1 MKDWLL
7 CWLYCQYYMLLML
20 NGWGVAIHSLE
31 LYSYSQSFHLTFVD
45 TLSASQEPK
54 HSKLAMTAA
63 FSRVLRTHMLP
74 LKGRHARHF
83 SVARTASRYVARG
96 TLAGVVVSQQQI
108 QDISRWCSYI
118 YVLLMFSIFSYCGCI
133 VLHGLGSYRLSLM
146 QTIPKLGTWNIE
158 STNIRTYTDHFKQTW
173 YQGILEDC

>member
-118 YVLLMFSIFSYCGCI
+118 CFINVYYIFI
-133 VLHGLGSYRLSLM
+133 LWLPWLHCVAWSRII
-146 QTIPKLGTWNIE
+146 QA
-158 STNIRTYTDHFKQTW
+158 
-173 YQGILEDC
+173 